1 MGELEDFNAKARRG
15 KPQPKIGFEQKQ
27 TKATKQE
34 GTWQN
39 ASKSDD
45 SSSFPSFASV
55 RTPTNLLDDAGLAR
69 SHPRCPDIRRFCG
82 V

>member
-34 GTWQN
+34 GRWQN
-39 ASKSDD
+39 ASKSAD
-45 SSSFPSFASV
+45 SSSFP
-55 RTPTNLLDDAGLAR
+55 
-69 SHPRCPDIRRFCG
+69 
-82 V
+82 